1 MSRRLEITAGKI
13 KMHETQ
19 SWFAGV
25 DWASQ
30 KHDVWLADSSG
41 KRLGKRTFEHSG
53 EGLAQMC
60 DWLIATSGGKP
71 EDIHLA
77 IEVPHGAVVET
88 LLDRGFKVYAINPRQ
103 LDRFRD
109 RFSPAGAKDDS
120 RDAETLSSSLRTD
133 RRAFHEVSLASPAII
148 ELRECSRMADDLSAD
163 KIRHANRLREQLQ
176 RYYPQMLQF
185 GSDLAEEWFLSL
197 WEAAP
202 TPAKA
207 ARLRQGTVEKLLK
220 RHRIRRIG
228 AAEVLAILKQQAL
241 VVAPGVTEAAVAHIR
256 ALIESIRL
264 FTRQLKEAHRQLDEL
279 CSLLA
284 EPADGESGQTGP
296 EPEQTLVAILQSLPG
311 AGRVVLAV
319 LLAEAFETLQR
330 ADYAILRMLCGVAP
344 VTRRSGKSRAVTR
357 RLACNPRLRN
367 AIHYLADAARRCDE
381 KSKAKYLALRARGC
395 SHARAL
401 RTIGDRLLYVAC
413 TMLKNRTLFDPG
425 FESQKSA

>member
-1 MSRRLEITAGKI
+1 MLEI
-13 KMHETQ
+13 Q

-30 KHDVWLADSSG
+30 KHDAWLSDASG
-41 KRLGKRTFEHSG
+41 KRLGKRTFAHSG

-71 EDIHLA
+71 EDIHVA
-77 IEVPHGAVVET
+77 IEVPHGAAVET
-88 LLDRGFKVYAINPRQ
+88 LLDRGFKVYSINPKQ

-133 RRAFHEVSLASPAII
+133 RRAFHQVALATPAII
-148 ELRECSRMADDLSAD
+148 ELREWSRMADDLKAD
-163 KIRHANRLREQLQ
+163 QLRHANRLREQFQ
-176 RYYPQMLQF
+176 RYYPQMLRF
-185 GSDLAEEWFLSL
+185 DSDLTEAWVLEL

-202 TPAKA
+202 TPARA
-207 ARLRQGTVEKLLK
+207 GQLRQAEVEKLLK
-220 RHRIRRIG
+220 CHRIRRIG
-228 AAEVLAILKQQAL
+228 AAEVLAILKEQAL
-241 VVAPGVTEAAVAHIR
+241 IVAPGVTEAAVAHIR

-264 FTRQLKEAHRQLDEL
+264 FTQQLKEAHRHLDRL
-279 CSLLA
+279 CKLLA
-284 EPADGESGQTGP
+284 GSTASENEQAGP
-296 EPEQTLVAILQSLPG
+296 EPKPSLVAILQSLPG
-311 AGRVVLAV
+311 AGRIVLST
-319 LLAEAFETLQR
+319 LLAEAFEPLQR
-330 ADYAILRMLCGVAP
+330 ADYHVLRKLCGAAP
-344 VTRRSGKSRAVTR
+344 VTQRSGKSRFVTR

-381 KSKAKYLALRARGC
+381 KSKAKYAALKARGC

-413 TMLKNRTLFDPG
+413 AMLKKGAPFDPD
-425 FESQKSA
+425 FEAQKCAC